1 MMPRD
6 GSGWAATDEAP
17 HRSTG
22 GRWCEVWG
30 FAGSDGTGTGVLT
43 TFGVVPAD
51 GRAWYLAVLV
61 RPGRSVAYVGDDEIV
76 RRDDRLS
83 LRRPGLWAD
92 HICEEPFGQWTVV
105 NEAYA
110 VELDQ
115 PGDALSHA
123 LGDPRGTM
131 TALAFDLEWYAAGP
145 AEPVWPAVEAGRFG
159 YQQRGEIE
167 GVVEV
172 PGRADLLLGASASHP
187 PVGRPRG
194 AAGRSR
200 SGARAGVGLGA
211 RRAGCRHPGRLAATG
226 RRARCRASPHVG
238 GVAAR
243 AAPRCFLT
251 SRATGSRES
260 RTMTIA
266 AISMFR
272 RMKPTWPRK

>member
-172 PGRADLLLGASASHP
+172 PGGPIACSGPAHRIHLWGDLAALPDGLGLVPVPASASAP
-187 PVGRPRG
+187 DEPDVVIPVGWPLPGGVLVVEHHLTSAGWRLGPRRG
-194 AAGRSR
+194 A
-200 SGARAGVGLGA
+200 
-211 RRAGCRHPGRLAATG
+211 
-226 RRARCRASPHVG
+226 
-238 GVAAR
+238 
-243 AAPRCFLT
+243 F
-251 SRATGSRES
+251 
-260 RTMTIA
+260 
-266 AISMFR
+266 
-272 RMKPTWPRK
+272 